1 MGGIGEAPHPCYGR
15 YAGRAPAAIRGGRMV
30 LHELMRM
37 RTSSEGA
44 ERAIADYLIAHRS
57 RLGSLDARGIA
68 ADVHV
73 ARSTVVRLCQRLGFD
88 GYASFRSAVQ
98 AEFSYRISHFEEID
112 LDYSFDFSDQRLVIA
127 HKIGSLYREIFDDTL
142 SLVEDLAIDRTVG
155 ESHAPVAA
163 ITSFCGNSLSGLSY
177 VALYVSSRVKRR
189 GRATGIAT
197 SFKKQRFR
205 LL

>member
-68 ADVHV
+68 AEVHV
-73 ARSTVVRLCQRLGFD
+73 VRSTVVRFCQRLGFV
-88 GYASFRSAVQ
+88 GYASFRFAVQ
-98 AEFSYRISHFEEID
+98 TELSYLISHFEEID
-112 LDYSFDFSDQRLVIA
+112 LNYSFDFGDQRLVIA

-142 SLVEDLAIDRTVG
+142 GIIEDNAIDRTVG

-163 ITSFCGNSLSGLSY
+163 ITSFCSNSLSGLSY

>member
-112 LDYSFDFSDQRLVIA
+112 LNYSFDFSDQRLVIA
-127 HKIGSLYREIFDDTL
+127 HKIGSLYREIFNDTL
-142 SLVEDLAIDRTVG
+142 GLVEDLAIDRTVG

>member
-15 YAGRAPAAIRGGRMV
+15 YAGRAPAAIRGGRVV
-30 LHELMRM
+30 LRELIRM

-57 RLGSLDARGIA
+57 RLGSLD
-68 ADVHV
+68 
-73 ARSTVVRLCQRLGFD
+73 
-88 GYASFRSAVQ
+88 
-98 AEFSYRISHFEEID
+98 
-112 LDYSFDFSDQRLVIA
+112 
-127 HKIGSLYREIFDDTL
+127 
-142 SLVEDLAIDRTVG
+142 
-155 ESHAPVAA
+155 APVAA

>member
-1 MGGIGEAPHPCYGR
+1 
-15 YAGRAPAAIRGGRMV
+15 
-30 LHELMRM
+30 M

-44 ERAIADYLIAHRS
+44 ERAIADYLIVHRS

-112 LDYSFDFSDQRLVIA
+112 LNYSFDFGDQRLVIA

-142 SLVEDLAIDRTVG
+142 GIIEDNAIDRTVG

-197 SFKKQRFR
+197 SFKNNASAYYKSAVYI
-205 LL
+205 

>member
-15 YAGRAPAAIRGGRMV
+15 YAGGAPAAFRRSRMV

-44 ERAIADYLIAHRS
+44 ERAIADYLIAHRP

-68 ADVHV
+68 AEVHV
-73 ARSTVVRLCQRLGFD
+73 ARSTVVRICQRLGFD

-98 AEFSYRISHFEEID
+98 AEFSYLISHFDEID
-112 LDYSFDFSDQRLVIA
+112 LDYSFDFGDQRLVIA

-142 SLVEDLAIDRTVG
+142 GIIEDNAIDRTVG
-155 ESHAPVAA
+155 ESHAPVVA
-163 ITSFCGNSLSGLSY
+163 ITSFCGNSLSGLSN
-177 VALYVSSRVKRR
+177 VVLYVSSRVKRR
-189 GRATGIAT
+189 GRTTGIAT

>member
-15 YAGRAPAAIRGGRMV
+15 YAGGAPAAFRGGLMV

-44 ERAIADYLIAHRS
+44 ERAIADYLLAHRS

-68 ADVHV
+68 AEVHV
-73 ARSTVVRLCQRLGFD
+73 ARSAVVRFCLRLGFD
-88 GYASFRSAVQ
+88 GCASFRSAVQ
-98 AEFSYRISHFEEID
+98 AELPYLISHFDEID
-112 LDYSFDFSDQRLVIA
+112 LDYSFDFGDQRLVIA

-142 SLVEDLAIDRTVG
+142 GIIEDNAINRTVG
-155 ESHAPVAA
+155 ESHAPVVA
-163 ITSFCGNSLSGLSY
+163 ITSSGGNSLSGLSN
-177 VALYVSSRVKRR
+177 VPLYVSSRMKRR

>member
-1 MGGIGEAPHPCYGR
+1 
-15 YAGRAPAAIRGGRMV
+15 MV

-98 AEFSYRISHFEEID
+98 AEFSYRISYFEEID
-112 LDYSFDFSDQRLVIA
+112 LNYSFDFSDQRLVIA

-142 SLVEDLAIDRTVG
+142 GLVEDLAIDRTVG

>member
-68 ADVHV
+68 AEVHV

-98 AEFSYRISHFEEID
+98 AEFSYLISHFDEID
-112 LDYSFDFSDQRLVIA
+112 LNYSFDFGDQRLVMA

-142 SLVEDLAIDRTVG
+142 GIIEDNAIDRTVG
-155 ESHAPVAA
+155 ESHVSVVA
-163 ITSFCGNSLSGLSY
+163 ITSFCGNSLSGLSN
-177 VALYVSSRVKRR
+177 VVLYVSSRVKRR

>member
-1 MGGIGEAPHPCYGR
+1 
-15 YAGRAPAAIRGGRMV
+15 MV

-112 LDYSFDFSDQRLVIA
+112 LNYSFDFSDQRLVIA

-142 SLVEDLAIDRTVG
+142 GIIEDNAIDRTVG

-163 ITSFCGNSLSGLSY
+163 ITSSGGNSLSGLSY

>member
-44 ERAIADYLIAHRS
+44 GRAIADYLIAHRS
-57 RLGSLDARGIA
+57 RLGSLGARGIA

-112 LDYSFDFSDQRLVIA
+112 LNYSFDFSDQRLVIA

-142 SLVEDLAIDRTVG
+142 GLVEDLAIDRTVG

>member
-1 MGGIGEAPHPCYGR
+1 
-15 YAGRAPAAIRGGRMV
+15 MV

-88 GYASFRSAVQ
+88 GFASFRSAVQ

-112 LDYSFDFSDQRLVIA
+112 LNYSFDFSDQRLVIA

-142 SLVEDLAIDRTVG
+142 GLVEDLAIDRTVG
-155 ESHAPVAA
+155 ESHALVAA

>member
-1 MGGIGEAPHPCYGR
+1 
-15 YAGRAPAAIRGGRMV
+15 MV

-68 ADVHV
+68 AEVHV
-73 ARSTVVRLCQRLGFD
+73 VRSTVVRFCQRLGFV
-88 GYASFRSAVQ
+88 GYASFRFAVQ
-98 AEFSYRISHFEEID
+98 AELSYLISHFEEID
-112 LDYSFDFSDQRLVIA
+112 LNYSFDFGDQCLVIV
-127 HKIGSLYREIFDDTL
+127 HKIGSLCREIFDDTL
-142 SLVEDLAIDRTVG
+142 GIIEDNAIDRTVG

-163 ITSFCGNSLSGLSY
+163 ITSFCGNSLSGLSD

>member
-68 ADVHV
+68 ADAHV

-112 LDYSFDFSDQRLVIA
+112 LNYSFDFSDQRLVIA

-142 SLVEDLAIDRTVG
+142 GLVEDLAIDRTVG

>member
-15 YAGRAPAAIRGGRMV
+15 YTGRAPAAFRGGRVV
-30 LHELMRM
+30 LRELMRM

-57 RLGSLDARGIA
+57 RLGSLDA
-68 ADVHV
+68 
-73 ARSTVVRLCQRLGFD
+73 
-88 GYASFRSAVQ
+88 
-98 AEFSYRISHFEEID
+98 
-112 LDYSFDFSDQRLVIA
+112 
-127 HKIGSLYREIFDDTL
+127 
-142 SLVEDLAIDRTVG
+142 
-155 ESHAPVAA
+155 PVAA
-163 ITSFCGNSLSGLSY
+163 ITSFCGNSLSGLSN
-177 VALYVSSRVKRR
+177 VVLYVSSRVKRR